1 MHRDPQQ
8 FERTIQF
15 SRTERKVR
23 FRRGGRYIRF
33 GGPYCQ
39 SKISFFSI
47 RFGLIQLMDGSRIF
61 PQLVRSCEALTR
73 LPHREVQTGDC
84 KDQAMTACAVKRLR
98 RFAAHFLTYA
108 GAKVHLYIS
117 NLTAALSGGLSHT
130 LCPQAFHV
138 LYARNGAAP
147 TGSGELFGL
156 ARSGRKT

>member
-15 SRTERKVR
+15 SRTERKVL

-33 GGPYCQ
+33 GTPYCQ

-47 RFGLIQLMDGSRIF
+47 RFGPIQMMDGSRIF

-73 LPHREVQTGDC
+73 LPHREVQTGEC
-84 KDQAMTACAVKRLR
+84 KDQARTACAVKRLR
-98 RFAAHFLTYA
+98 RFAAHFLTNA

-117 NLTAALSGGLSHT
+117 NLTMSLPGRLSHT
-130 LCPQAFHV
+130 LCPQAFH
-138 LYARNGAAP
+138 AP
-147 TGSGELFGL
+147 RG
-156 ARSGRKT
+156 